1 MLTDEEMYSMFV
13 SNNPDDVAA
22 YFASQYEKDAM
33 DELGLGTA
41 RNMYHDVNITW
52 GQNHR
57 ERALSSVLFLLC

>member
-33 DELGLGTA
+33 DESGLGTA

-52 GQNHR
+52 G
-57 ERALSSVLFLLC
+57 